1 MIRLHPS
8 TWFDLETYDKGN
20 DTIIVLKD
28 FNFKY
33 VFSEFKTKQE
43 IFFYELF
50 YKFDIESLIKIK
62 KILDRVINELTRE
75 VRLDEIL

>member
-8 TWFDLETYDKGN
+8 TWYDLETYDKGN

-28 FNFKY
+28 FHLKY

-43 IFFYELF
+43 IFFYGLF
-50 YKFDIESLIKIK
+50 YKFDLD
-62 KILDRVINELTRE
+62 ILHKLEKLLRRVIIERTRKI
-75 VRLDEIL
+75 DES